1 MPYTAEM
8 DQQIKDTDRNIMLQQ
23 GLILAGCVLLFG
35 FLLYV
40 LFKTIHAA
48 ILRKKRFD
56 LSFYCVSDTGAPLAG
71 IKFGLYDKKGKK
83 NLLRAQKPYVVASD
97 ATGKVSFTDL
107 PGALYSVKEPNAKR
121 SQRIIA
127 GIKRKSQTA
136 GMLYPRKKQASVISY
151 LNGIFKWRHRWVC
164 SVFRLRC
171 VKGKLFLN
179 LILYKDVLFIF

>member
-1 MPYTAEM
+1 M
-8 DQQIKDTDRNIMLQQ
+8 
-23 GLILAGCVLLFG
+23 
-35 FLLYV
+35 
-40 LFKTIHAA
+40 
-48 ILRKKRFD
+48 
-56 LSFYCVSDTGAPLAG
+56 
-71 IKFGLYDKKGKK
+71 YDKKGKK

-121 SQRIIA
+121 SQRIMA

-179 LILYKDVLFIF
+179 LILYKDVLFVFLKIKYTSFLLTIFRDFVILLL